1 MPNDFIRDLIPK
13 MADDLIKIAVDPLF
27 PPLIPPTDTQNND
40 FELIYCEPNSS
51 FNNGVAK
58 NIR

>member
-1 MPNDFIRDLIPK
+1 

-27 PPLIPPTDTQNND
+27 PPVNPPTDNRNND

-51 FNNGVAK
+51 FNNGTAK
-58 NIR
+58 NTR